1 MAVTMNDVARAAG
14 VSLKTVS
21 NVLNNYEFI
30 RPATRQKVLD
40 AIAELGYE
48 ANLTARSLRSGKS
61 RMLGLVVSDLSV
73 PYYAELASKLM
84 TVAAARDYRVLV
96 EQSAATRANEL
107 TALQG
112 SLSQLTDGLLFTP
125 LVLDANAVAAARRGT
140 KPLVMLGEHIDDPRF
155 DLVTMKNVGAA
166 KAMTAHLLA
175 GGRRRIAVIGASP
188 GDRAGSP
195 GLRLA
200 GYREALADAGV
211 DFDPALIVP
220 AEWRRDGGASAVAR
234 LLEGGQPFDA
244 VFGLNDALA
253 LGAMHELLLRGV
265 RVPEDAAVAGFDDID
280 EARFSSPSLTTV
292 APGMHEIAE
301 RSVQLLID
309 RIEGSEKAA
318 SGVHVEAEF
327 ELRIRASAPA
337 ASVSQLPQSGT
348 SPTPAAEG
356 KVDS

>member
-84 TVAAARDYRVLV
+84 TAAASRDYRVLV
-96 EQSAATRANEL
+96 EQSGATRANEL
-107 TALQG
+107 TALHG

-125 LVLDANAVAAARRGT
+125 LVLDADAIAEARRGT
-140 KPLVMLGEHIDDPRF
+140 KPLVMLGEHVDDPRF
-155 DLVTMKNVGAA
+155 DLVTMKNIGAA

-175 GGRRRIAVIGASP
+175 GGRRRIAVIGAAP
-188 GDRAGSP
+188 GDRTGSP

-200 GYREALADAGV
+200 GYREALAEAGV

-220 AEWRRDGGASAVAR
+220 ADWRRDGGSSAVAR

-244 VFGLNDALA
+244 VFGLNDVLA
-253 LGAMHELLLRGV
+253 LGAMHELRVRGIK
-265 RVPEDAAVAGFDDID
+265 VPEDAAVAGFDDID

-292 APGMHEIAE
+292 APGMKEIAE

-309 RIEGSEKAA
+309 RVEGTERA
-318 SGVHVEAEF
+318 SGSVHVQAQF
-327 ELRIRASAPA
+327 DLRIRASAP
-337 ASVSQLPQSGT
+337 
-348 SPTPAAEG
+348 
-356 KVDS
+356 